1 MKYSRVIKRGL
12 AMLVA
17 SMCLASSMA
26 IAFAA
31 EENPIGWPTGDSA
44 ATTSNLAPVDGSV
57 ISATDDKQEVI
68 EYKDWGKTDISAT
81 VDENTTADSAGDKLS
96 NDIYAKYADT
106 LPDVSIDDLID
117 WSNRK
122 GFEIIKFLQTFIQP
136 FAIIIF
142 MIAAIMVLIGSIG
155 NSQLATKG
163 MMGLVMSVISYSC
176 CLYAPQILSVL
187 VSWLGS

>member
-1 MKYSRVIKRGL
+1 MKHSRIIKRGL

-26 IAFAA
+26 IAFATN
-31 EENPIGWPTGDSA
+31 ENPVGWPSGDTNTVGVGS
-44 ATTSNLAPVDGSV
+44 APVDGSV
-57 ISATDDKQEVI
+57 ISATDDKQDVI
-68 EYKDWGKTDISAT
+68 QYKTWGNTDISAT
-81 VDENTTADSAGDKLS
+81 INEETTADSEGDLLS
-96 NDIYAKYADT
+96 KDIYAKYSDT

-163 MMGLVMSVISYSC
+163 MMGLVMSVITYSC
-176 CLYAPQILSVL
+176 CIYAPSILSVL
-187 VSWLGS
+187 VAWLGA